1 MVQLTNKTQSSVF
14 ERSRGMEINA
24 HQASNDS
31 YYRKHKEDKRR
42 EKDSYPTARDSP
54 EELVSTR
61 GTVLPS

>member
-1 MVQLTNKTQSSVF
+1 MVQLTNKTQSSVL

-42 EKDSYPTARDSP
+42 EREILTPRL
-54 EELVSTR
+54 EILQR
-61 GTVLPS
+61 N